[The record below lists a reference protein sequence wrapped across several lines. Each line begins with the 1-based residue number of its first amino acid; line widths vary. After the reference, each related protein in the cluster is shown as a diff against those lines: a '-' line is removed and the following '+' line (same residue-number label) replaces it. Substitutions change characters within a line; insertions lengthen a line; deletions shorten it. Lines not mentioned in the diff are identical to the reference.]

1 MTNRYVRLLTLLL
14 QDAAIANFEY
24 WAEFIIRLQRD
35 NAEHHPALAEWFGER
50 RVPLECPVF
59 FVPVVM
65 IETGLKR
72 SGDGTRE
79 EAHT

>member
-1 MTNRYVRLLTLLL
+1 LRCADQPV
-14 QDAAIANFEY
+14 
-24 WAEFIIRLQRD
+24 
-35 NAEHHPALAEWFGER
+35 
-50 RVPLECPVF
+50 ECPVF

>member
-1 MTNRYVRLLTLLL
+1 MPTHPPLPEL
-14 QDAAIANFEY
+14 QNIE
-24 WAEFIIRLQRD
+24 
-35 NAEHHPALAEWFGER
+35 PAK
-50 RVPLECPVF
+50 VPKEKVTWVKDLLECRVF

>member
-1 MTNRYVRLLTLLL
+1 VCRPDSTPRQEQICCGRL
-14 QDAAIANFEY
+14 
-24 WAEFIIRLQRD
+24 
-35 NAEHHPALAEWFGER
+35 
-50 RVPLECPVF
+50 LECPVF

>member
-1 MTNRYVRLLTLLL
+1 MH
-14 QDAAIANFEY
+14 QDDVLNLMV
-24 WAEFIIRLQRD
+24 II
-35 NAEHHPALAEWFGER
+35 
-50 RVPLECPVF
+50 LECPAF